1 MKYLS
6 IDLEATGLREHDSI
20 IEFAMIPFDTTSKTL
35 ERSLAKHFFIK
46 CDSFETLKPTLDPWV
61 VEHNEKLI
69 KKAHSEG
76 IEIHE
81 FKNRLEKYLES
92 NDVKKYFAN
101 EKNEKIILFG
111 KSMNAIDLPFLT
123 RDLGWEFMR
132 KHFHHRDLD
141 LSSTANT
148 LIDLGLIPKAC
159 SSGSELMRFLNMGD
173 VCHTALEDAI
183 NTALMYLKLIEMF
196 GKKS

>member
-20 IEFAMIPFDTTSKTL
+20 IEFAMIPFDTKTKTL
-35 ERSLAKHFFIK
+35 ERDLAKHFFIK
-46 CDSFETLKPTLDPWV
+46 CDSFESLKPDLDPWV
-61 VEHNEKLI
+61 IEHNEELI

-76 IEIHE
+76 IEIEE
-81 FKNRLEKYLES
+81 FKRRLESYLQS
-92 NDVKKYFAN
+92 KPVKKYFAN
-101 EKNEKIILFG
+101 ERNEKIILFG

-123 RDLGWEFMR
+123 RDLSWEFMR

-148 LIDLGLIPKAC
+148 LIDMGMLPEIC
-159 SSGSELMRFLNMGD
+159 SSGSGLMNFLNMGE
-173 VCHTALEDAI
+173 VSHTALEDAV
-183 NTALMYLKLIEMF
+183 NTAKMYLKLIDHF
-196 GKKS
+196 GK